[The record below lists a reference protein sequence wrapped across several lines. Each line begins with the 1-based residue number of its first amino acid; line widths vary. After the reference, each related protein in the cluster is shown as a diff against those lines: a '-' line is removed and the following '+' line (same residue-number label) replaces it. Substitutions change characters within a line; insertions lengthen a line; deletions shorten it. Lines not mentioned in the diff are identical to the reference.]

1 MREIE
6 KYFAAE
12 WHQRRVRD
20 INNSN
25 KAGFIDNNSVVVN
38 PIKLNLS
45 PETLKRINE
54 QQNITTVIK
63 KGNNK

>member
-20 INNSN
+20 INNLN